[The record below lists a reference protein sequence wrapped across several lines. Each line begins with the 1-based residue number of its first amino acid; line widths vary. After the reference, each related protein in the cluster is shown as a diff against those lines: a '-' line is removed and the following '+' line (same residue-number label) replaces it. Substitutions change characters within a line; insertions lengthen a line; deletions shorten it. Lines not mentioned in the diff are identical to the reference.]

1 MQSTNFSEKGNPMH
15 LQFGVLISK
24 LVQYKNHSEYKSLQ
38 ECKLNVTSS
47 PPDILNLKSFIP
59 TFSWMFWWGWEKH
72 CPGCPNWTDWGISDQ
87 MLPKKN
93 KYKDVVLCANGLPP
107 TPSSIPHILMQIQNA
122 NIEYTQIQRLH
133 LLSKLVDS
141 SPARPRAAWHC
152 LLPSF
157 LNGQRQCQP
166 SQ

>member
-107 TPSSIPHILMQIQNA
+107 TPSSIPHIQHTDA
-122 NIEYTQIQRLH
+122 NTKCKYRIHTNTKTSSPEQVSG
-133 LLSKLVDS
+133 LLSSTTPS
-141 SPARPRAAWHC
+141 SVTLPAS
-152 LLPSF
+152 LLP
-157 LNGQRQCQP
+157 
-166 SQ
+166 